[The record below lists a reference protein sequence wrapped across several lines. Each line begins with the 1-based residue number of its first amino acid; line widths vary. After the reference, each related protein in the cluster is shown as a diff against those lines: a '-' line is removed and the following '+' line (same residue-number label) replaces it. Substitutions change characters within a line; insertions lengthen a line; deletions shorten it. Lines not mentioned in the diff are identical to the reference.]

1 MLHPAGYR
9 GIRALALPTIDL
21 VVRVIALVE
30 HHTAV
35 ILVSQNVRC
44 DPIQKP
50 PIVGDDQRGT
60 RKGQQRLLERT
71 EGLDIQIISWLIEKQ
86 HIGTLL

>member
-1 MLHPAGYR
+1 LLLRAKLSLSSSVSTDAPSVTIINWLLESTVLHPAGYR

-35 ILVSQNVRC
+35 ILVS
-44 DPIQKP
+44 
-50 PIVGDDQRGT
+50 
-60 RKGQQRLLERT
+60 
-71 EGLDIQIISWLIEKQ
+71 
-86 HIGTLL
+86 